1 MLFTEFVKFLP
12 KIEKEKL
19 LSRDAHIKMAP
30 LERISYMDEENFLDK
45 NPKKPPV
52 MIWMIYNALPSKWEI
67 DELDAKKSDIV
78 FETIEIVFSKM
89 DVLGTTF

>member
-30 LERISYMDEENFLDK
+30 
-45 NPKKPPV
+45 
-52 MIWMIYNALPSKWEI
+52 
-67 DELDAKKSDIV
+67 
-78 FETIEIVFSKM
+78 
-89 DVLGTTF
+89 